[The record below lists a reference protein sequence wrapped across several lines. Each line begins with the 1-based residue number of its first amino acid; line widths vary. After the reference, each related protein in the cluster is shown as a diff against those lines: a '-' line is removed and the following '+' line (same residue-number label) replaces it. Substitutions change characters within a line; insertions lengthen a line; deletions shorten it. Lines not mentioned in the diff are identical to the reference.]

1 MRNVNGNI
9 NVCTEVK
16 KRVWAKGVLMMAS
29 TFYQGDIEDVT
40 TLTRRQRHFALT
52 SASPK
57 LLLRQLLDVRLSDV
71 RFESWFRKG
80 GLFSKTAKL
89 RSVTW
94 IVAVVISVR
103 GEQDGRSAGELCVKR

>member
-1 MRNVNGNI
+1 MSAITSTLYQSEETRLGKRNADDGF
-9 NVCTEVK
+9 NV
-16 KRVWAKGVLMMAS
+16 
-29 TFYQGDIEDVT
+29 
-40 TLTRRQRHFALT
+40 LTRRCRECYHFDEAAAHFALT
-52 SASPK
+52 AASPK
-57 LLLRQLLDVRLSDV
+57 LLLRQLLDVRLYDV

-94 IVAVVISVR
+94 IIAVVVSVR